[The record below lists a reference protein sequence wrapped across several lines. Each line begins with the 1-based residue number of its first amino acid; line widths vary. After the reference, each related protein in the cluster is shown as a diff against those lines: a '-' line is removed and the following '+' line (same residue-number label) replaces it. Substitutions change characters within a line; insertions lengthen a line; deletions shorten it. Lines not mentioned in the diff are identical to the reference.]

1 MVSKNSQRFCRRS
14 LRGGK
19 LLDKYI
25 RREHA
30 MKQFFKALPSRLSKK
45 IEQRRWQAVL
55 ETSPLFNALWYLSKN
70 TDVASAGVDPLRHYL
85 SIGWREMRDPCAE
98 FDGTYYLTRYP
109 DVAALDVPP
118 LVHYWL
124 YGRHEGRHLNPSLD
138 LEWINAKHL
147 AEQKIGDSK
156 ELQYPQPL
164 SASTPYISVIIPTY
178 NRLRLLPTVI
188 EAWRIVDRQTDF
200 PYEIIFSDD
209 GSEDGSVEFLEQ
221 IFDLPIRVLKNDH
234 GGASKARN
242 AAIRSAS
249 GERLLIIGDD
259 IFPAP
264 DLLNVHAN
272 LAKRLGRNVA
282 TLGIVD
288 WASDL
293 TVNHLMEHITEIGNE
308 QFSYNRLP
316 DESFVDFRHF
326 YTCNICVDRE
336 LVASQETIF
345 DGRFDQYGFEDIEL
359 GYRLSLLGM
368 KIYYS
373 TRAKGD
379 HYHPY
384 VVEGFCKRQ
393 ICAGRMAIVFRDAH
407 PGVGRILGIDTLELA
422 FKKSRN
428 GRHGVNQAEWQARLD
443 GLVDRCNYLEELI
456 HNGGR
461 KGKQVLG
468 SYLSFI
474 YATLFRAMYE
484 YGVLQ
489 KISGSDQVLSLAMSR
504 HFGPVWDGYWELLRK
519 NKIDSLHFESGLTSN
534 LLAAHISRDA
544 SELVQPQ
551 DQRRAFDELEM
562 LFSMSSQPSAD
573 NNKRVRLQKQAGR
586 ALYYLAKDPRY
597 LFKRMHEAVKRHRG
611 VQQATVSGCP
621 ASVSRVSLR
630 LVVDR
635 KSAQSQQIIERFKG
649 IIGDDAPVSWLEHN
663 GQLST
668 DQFGGERPGQDFCYF
683 WPSTLADFP
692 HRDHLIGAWLAL
704 VENACDVVLISYG
717 LTNDGTV
724 IYGDHRNQMV
734 FSEAVRGSVF
744 RQELK
749 NTEFC
754 GKLYRT
760 ECKKVSAQK
769 STSISVLLN
778 RDVIFNEHNSWFQT
792 SQFKPRI
799 DGFLAPS
806 LIKSIKNRPIV
817 FVFPVFVAVGGVERN
832 TVEIIRKLKDSYD
845 FVIVTMERLRHEQGS
860 LASQFQDAGARMIE
874 MSEIAPHSE
883 YLRILLRLKNWL
895 LPDLVWICNGSPWL
909 CDNALNLRSLF
920 CDVPIIDQE
929 VYDAKEGWINRYHEP
944 GIRSFDR
951 FIAVNQKI
959 RQRFVGDLNLP
970 ADRVDLIYSAV
981 NIQRIIDFKN
991 SNSSSES
998 IRQKMGLPTSKKIF
1012 SFVGRLTAQ
1021 KRPLEFLK
1029 IAQSR
1034 VDYVDEYYVLVGDGE
1049 LAKECEDFIK
1059 KEALGNVLRIPYI
1072 ENTLELASVT
1082 EGLIITSAYEG
1093 LPIAMIEVLNF
1104 AVPVFA
1110 TDTGDIQDVLQDY
1123 VGGRTVPVELNGKLR
1138 NMEYSEWLDLIPYYR
1153 ASLLSFEDAIL
1164 QRFSSAQI
1172 AQQYV
1177 DCFNQASLVYVES
1190 AP

>member
-1 MVSKNSQRFCRRS
+1 
-14 LRGGK
+14 
-19 LLDKYI
+19 
-25 RREHA
+25 
-30 MKQFFKALPSRLSKK
+30 MKRLFKALPSKIGKK
-45 IEQRRWQAVL
+45 MEQLQWQAAL
-55 ETSPLFNALWYLSKN
+55 KTCSLFNAPWYLAQN
-70 TDVASAGVDPLRHYL
+70 ADVAEAGVDPLRHYL

-109 DVAALDVPP
+109 DVAALGVPP

-124 YGRHEGRHLNPSLD
+124 HGRHEGRHLNPSLD
-138 LEWINAKHL
+138 LEWINSIYL
-147 AEQKIGDSK
+147 AEQKIGESSDVR
-156 ELQYPQPL
+156 YPQS
-164 SASTPYISVIIPTY
+164 SASSAPYISVIIPTY

-188 EAWRIVDRQTDF
+188 EAWRIVDKNTDF

-209 GSEDGSVEFLEQ
+209 GSDDGSVEFLKQ
-221 IFDLPIRVLKNDH
+221 ISDLPITVLKNDH

-242 AAIRSAS
+242 AAIRAAS

-259 IFPAP
+259 IFPSP
-264 DLLNVHAN
+264 DLLNVHAE

-288 WASDL
+288 WAADL

-326 YTCNICVDRE
+326 YTCNICIDRE
-336 LVASQETIF
+336 LVASQKTIF

-393 ICAGRMAIVFRDAH
+393 ICAGRMAVVFRDTH
-407 PGVGRILGIDTLELA
+407 PGVGRILGIDILEVA
-422 FKKSRN
+422 FKKSKVERSD
-428 GRHGVNQAEWQARLD
+428 VDQADWQARLD
-443 GLVDRCNYLEELI
+443 RLVERCNYLEKLI
-456 HNGGR
+456 QDSGK
-461 KGKQVLG
+461 KGKKVIG
-468 SYLSFI
+468 IYLSFI
-474 YATLFRAMYE
+474 YTTLFRAMYE

-489 KISGSDQVLSLAMSR
+489 KIAGQDQVLSLAMSR
-504 HFGPVWDGYWELLRK
+504 HFGPIWDGYWGLLQK
-519 NKIDSLHFESGLTSN
+519 NKEGFLDFEANLASN
-534 LLAAHISRDA
+534 LLAAHINHNV

-551 DQRRAFDELEM
+551 KQRQSFDELEM
-562 LFSMSSQPSAD
+562 LFAMSNQPSPD
-573 NNKRVRLQKQAGR
+573 NNKRIRLQQQAGR

-597 LFKRMHEAVKRHRG
+597 LFRRLHEAVKRRNAVPQVRAEG
-611 VQQATVSGCP
+611 LP
-621 ASVSRVSLR
+621 ASASQVSLR

-635 KSAQSQQIIERFKG
+635 DGAQSQQIVERFKG
-649 IIGDDAPVSWLEHN
+649 IMGPGASVSWLERD
-663 GQLST
+663 GQLSVYEI
-668 DQFGGERPGQDFCYF
+668 GGKNSEQDFCYF
-683 WPSTLADFP
+683 WPNTVDDFP

-704 VENACDVVLISYG
+704 VENACDLVMISYG
-717 LTNDGTV
+717 LTNDGNV
-724 IYGDHRNQMV
+724 IYGDQRNQMV
-734 FSEAVRGSVF
+734 FSETVRSSVF
-744 RQELK
+744 RHDLK
-749 NTEFC
+749 SVEFC

-760 ECKKVSAQK
+760 ECKQVIAQNSSRISA
-769 STSISVLLN
+769 LLN
-778 RDVIFNEHNSWFQT
+778 RDVAFNEHNSWFQT
-792 SQFKPRI
+792 SQFKPSAIGRS
-799 DGFLAPS
+799 APS
-806 LIKSIKNRPIV
+806 LIKTEKNRPTV

-832 TVEIIRKLKDSYD
+832 TVEIIRRLKDSYD

-895 LPDLVWICNGSPWL
+895 SPDLVWICNGSPWL
-909 CDNALNLRSLF
+909 CDNALNLRALF
-920 CDVPIIDQE
+920 CDIPIIDQE
-929 VYDAKEGWINRYHEP
+929 VYDAREGWINRYHEP

-951 FIAVNQKI
+951 FIAINQKI

-970 ADRVDLIYSAV
+970 ASKVDLIYSAV
-981 NIQRIIDFKN
+981 DIQRIIDFKATR
-991 SNSSSES
+991 SSSES
-998 IRQKMGLPTSKKIF
+998 IRQKLGLPASKKLF
-1012 SFVGRLTAQ
+1012 TFVGRLTNQ

-1034 VDYVDEYYVLVGDGE
+1034 KNYDDECYVLVGDGE
-1049 LAKECEDFIK
+1049 LAKECVDFIS
-1059 KEALGNVLRIPYI
+1059 KETLDNVLRIPYI

-1093 LPIAMIEVLNF
+1093 LPIAMIEVLSF
-1104 AVPVFA
+1104 AVPIFA
-1110 TDTGDIQDVLQDY
+1110 TDTGDIQSVLEDY
-1123 VGGRTVPVELNGKLR
+1123 SGGCTIPVELLGEKR
-1138 NMEYSEWLDLIPYYR
+1138 NIAYSEWVAFLPHYR
-1153 ASLLSFEDAIL
+1153 ESLLGFEDAIL
-1164 QRFSSAQI
+1164 QRFSSVQI

-1177 DCFNQASLVYVES
+1177 DSFNQASLAYVES
-1190 AP
+1190 AS

>member
-1 MVSKNSQRFCRRS
+1 
-14 LRGGK
+14 
-19 LLDKYI
+19 
-25 RREHA
+25 
-30 MKQFFKALPSRLSKK
+30 MKRLFKTLPSRLGKK
-45 IEQRRWQAVL
+45 MEQRRWKAVL
-55 ETSPLFNALWYLSKN
+55 ETSSLFNAPWYLAQN

-124 YGRHEGRHLNPSLD
+124 HGRHEGRHLNPSLD

-147 AEQKIGDSK
+147 AEQKSGDSS
-156 ELQYPQPL
+156 ELQHAH
-164 SASTPYISVIIPTY
+164 SSSTTAPYISVIIPTY

-188 EAWRIVDRQTDF
+188 EAWRIVDRHTDF

-221 IFDLPIRVLKNDH
+221 ISDLPIRVLKNDH

-242 AAIRSAS
+242 AAIRAAS

-264 DLLNVHAN
+264 DLLNVHAD

-326 YTCNICVDRE
+326 YTCNICIDRE

-373 TRAKGD
+373 TSAKGD

-393 ICAGRMAIVFRDAH
+393 ICSGRMAIVFRDAH
-407 PGVGRILGIDTLELA
+407 PGVGRILGIDALEVA
-422 FKKSRN
+422 FKKSKTERQSI
-428 GRHGVNQAEWQARLD
+428 NQAEWQARLD
-443 GLVDRCNYLEELI
+443 GLVDRCNFLEKLI
-456 HNGGR
+456 QNGGK
-461 KGKQVLG
+461 KGKRVLG
-468 SYLSFI
+468 VYLSFI
-474 YATLFRAMYE
+474 YTILFRAMYE

-489 KISGSDQVLSLAMSR
+489 KIAGSDQVLSLAMSR
-504 HFGPVWDGYWELLRK
+504 HFGPVWDGYWELLQK
-519 NKIDSLHFESGLTSN
+519 NKADSLGLETELTSN
-534 LLAAHISRDA
+534 LLAAHISRDV

-551 DQRRAFDELEM
+551 EQRRAFDELEM
-562 LFSMSSQPSAD
+562 LFAISNQPSAD
-573 NNKRVRLQKQAGR
+573 NNKRVRLQRQAGR

-597 LFKRMHEAVKRHRG
+597 LFRRLHEAVKRRNTAPQ
-611 VQQATVSGCP
+611 VKAVSLP
-621 ASVSRVSLR
+621 ASASRVSLR

-635 KSAQSQQIIERFKG
+635 DGAQSEQIIERFKG
-649 IIGDDAPVSWLEHN
+649 TMGAAALVSWLEHD
-663 GQLST
+663 GQLSA
-668 DQFGGERPGQDFCYF
+668 DQIGGEGPEQDFCYF

-717 LTNDGTV
+717 LTNDGNV
-724 IYGDHRNQMV
+724 IFGDQRNQMV
-734 FSEAVRGSVF
+734 FSKAVRSSVF
-744 RQELK
+744 QQDLK
-749 NTEFC
+749 STEFC

-760 ECKKVSAQK
+760 ECKQVGAKNSA
-769 STSISVLLN
+769 SVSVLLN

-792 SQFKPRI
+792 DQFKPRI
-799 DGFLAPS
+799 VGLSAPA
-806 LIKSIKNRPIV
+806 LIKTIKNRPIV

-832 TVEIIRKLKDSYD
+832 TVEIIRRLKDSYD

-895 LPDLVWICNGSPWL
+895 SPDLVWICNGSPWL
-909 CDNALNLRSLF
+909 CDNALNLRALF

-970 ADRVDLIYSAV
+970 ANKIDLIYSAV
-981 NIQRIIDFKN
+981 DIQRIINFKA
-991 SNSSSES
+991 SRSSSEL
-998 IRQKMGLPTSKKIF
+998 IRQKLGLPKSKKLF
-1012 SFVGRLTAQ
+1012 TFVGRLTAQ

-1029 IAQSR
+1029 IALSR
-1034 VDYVDEYYVLVGDGE
+1034 KDYVDECYVLVGDGE
-1049 LAKECEDFIK
+1049 LAKECVDFIQY
-1059 KEALGNVLRIPYI
+1059 EAMDNVLRIPYV

-1110 TDTGDIQDVLQDY
+1110 TDTGDIQTVLEGYD
-1123 VGGRTVPVELNGKLR
+1123 GGRTVPVELQGEPR
-1138 NMEYSEWLDLIPYYR
+1138 SIAYSEWLDLLPHYR
-1153 ASLLSFEDAIL
+1153 KSLLGFEDAIL

-1177 DCFNQASLVYVES
+1177 DCFNQASLRYVES
-1190 AP
+1190 AS

>member
-1 MVSKNSQRFCRRS
+1 
-14 LRGGK
+14 
-19 LLDKYI
+19 
-25 RREHA
+25 
-30 MKQFFKALPSRLSKK
+30 MKRLFKALPSRLGKK
-45 IEQRRWQAVL
+45 MEQRRWQAML
-55 ETSPLFNALWYLSKN
+55 ETSSLFNAPWYLAQN
-70 TDVASAGVDPLRHYL
+70 TDVALAGVDPLRHYL

-98 FDGTYYLTRYP
+98 FDGIYYLTRYP

-124 YGRHEGRHLNPSLD
+124 HGRHEGRHLNPSLD

-147 AEQKIGDSK
+147 AEQKTGDSPA
-156 ELQYPQPL
+156 PQNSQSSST
-164 SASTPYISVIIPTY
+164 SAPYISVIIPTY

-188 EAWRIVDRQTDF
+188 EAWRIVDRHTNF

-242 AAIRSAS
+242 AAIRAAS

-264 DLLNVHAN
+264 DLLNVHAR

-326 YTCNICVDRE
+326 YTCNICIDRE

-359 GYRLSLLGM
+359 GYRLSLMGM

-373 TRAKGD
+373 TSAKGD

-393 ICAGRMAIVFRDAH
+393 ICSGRMAVVFRDAH
-407 PGVGRILGIDTLELA
+407 PGVGRILGIDTLEVA
-422 FKKSRN
+422 FKKSKTERQS
-428 GRHGVNQAEWQARLD
+428 VNQAEWQARLD
-443 GLVDRCNYLEELI
+443 GLVDRCNYLEKLI
-456 HNGGR
+456 QNGGK
-461 KGKQVLG
+461 KGKKVLG
-468 SYLSFI
+468 AYLSFI
-474 YATLFRAMYE
+474 YTTLFRAMYE

-489 KISGSDQVLSLAMSR
+489 KIAGSDQVLSLAMSR
-504 HFGPVWDGYWELLRK
+504 HFGSVWDGYWELLKK
-519 NKIDSLHFESGLTSN
+519 NKVDSLDVEAGLTSN
-534 LLAAHISRDA
+534 LLAAHISRDV
-544 SELVQPQ
+544 SELVQPLE
-551 DQRRAFDELEM
+551 QRRAFDELEM
-562 LFSMSSQPSAD
+562 LFAMSNQPTAD
-573 NNKRVRLQKQAGR
+573 NNKRVRLQQQAGR

-597 LFKRMHEAVKRHRG
+597 LFRRLHEAVKRRNA
-611 VQQATVSGCP
+611 VSQAKVISLP
-621 ASVSRVSLR
+621 ASASRISLR

-635 KSAQSQQIIERFKG
+635 DGAQSQQIVERFKG
-649 IIGDDAPVSWLEHN
+649 IMGADTRVSWLERD
-663 GQLST
+663 GQLSAE
-668 DQFGGERPGQDFCYF
+668 QIGGEDPAQVFCYF
-683 WPSTLADFP
+683 WPSTIADFP
-692 HRDHLIGAWLAL
+692 HRDHLMGAWLAL
-704 VENACDVVLISYG
+704 VENACDIALISYG
-717 LTNDGTV
+717 LTNDGNV
-724 IYGDHRNQMV
+724 IYGDLRNQMV
-734 FSEAVRGSVF
+734 FSEAVRGSVLL
-744 RQELK
+744 QDLK
-749 NTEFC
+749 DIEFC

-760 ECKKVSAQK
+760 ECKQVSAQN
-769 STSISVLLN
+769 SSSISVLLN
-778 RDVIFNEHNSWFQT
+778 RDVVFNEYNSWFQT

-799 DGFLAPS
+799 VGLSAPS
-806 LIKSIKNRPIV
+806 LTKTIKNRPIV

-832 TVEIIRKLKDSYD
+832 TVEIIRRLKDSYD

-895 LPDLVWICNGSPWL
+895 SPDLVWICNGSPWL
-909 CDNALNLRSLF
+909 CDNALNLRALF

-970 ADRVDLIYSAV
+970 ANKVDLIYSAV
-981 NIQRIIDFKN
+981 DIQRIIDFKA
-991 SNSSSES
+991 SRRSPES
-998 IRQKMGLPTSKKIF
+998 IRQKLGLPVSKKLF
-1012 SFVGRLTAQ
+1012 TFVGRLTGQ

-1034 VDYVDEYYVLVGDGE
+1034 KDYVDECYVLVGDGE
-1049 LAKECEDFIK
+1049 LAKECVDFIR
-1059 KEALGNVLRIPYI
+1059 KEALDNVLRIPYV

-1110 TDTGDIQDVLQDY
+1110 TDTGDIQSVLEDFT
-1123 VGGRTVPVELNGKLR
+1123 GGCTVPVELYGEPR
-1138 NMEYSEWLDLIPYYR
+1138 NIAYSEWLALLPNYR
-1153 ASLLSFEDAIL
+1153 ASLLGFEDAIL

-1177 DCFNQASLVYVES
+1177 DCFNQASLAYVES
-1190 AP
+1190 AS